1 MNLRGWEGMFVDDDM
16 IDFDSDLLDSLL
28 EKMQ

>member
-16 IDFDSDLLDSLL
+16 IDFDSDLHDSLL
-28 EKMQ
+28 KKM